1 MEDRSFHPLDYLSV
15 VRRRKWWF
23 VIPVVICLIAGVIA
37 AKLMP
42 KEYQSEAK
50 IGISAPAISPDLLRG
65 LSSLDPIERQRAV
78 ASHLLSTTVLDRVV
92 REEKLFPESAKSE
105 DVASWVRKRIDIRV
119 DLPIGVSARTADR
132 GFDSF
137 MLGFRDESPERTQ
150 RVANKLAQVFV
161 EENSKFNEDRAEN
174 TADVLGEQLKDSQQK
189 LGALEAQLSAKKQS
203 HMGSLPSMMDANVS
217 MANGARNQLESVTQ
231 QLATENSQLFLIET
245 QLQQMQ
251 QGLGGSAMT
260 ATGSSALTAAQGRLG
275 SLQQQLA
282 QARANGWGDKHPEVD
297 SLNREIAQARA
308 EIKGLQSDAGGGE
321 RRDSLKSDPI
331 YMAKVAER
339 DSVKSRINSLRNQAN
354 QLRGEIS
361 QFQNRVAGTP
371 AAEQALGS
379 IQREYDLERARL
391 TDLNAQYQRAL
402 LQGSIARNQGGER
415 FTILYSA
422 GPAQL
427 RSTPP
432 IRIVLM
438 ALVAGLVLG
447 AALVVGREF
456 MDRSIHDARAL
467 QSEFDIPVLV
477 EIPRIGA

>member
-15 VRRRKWWF
+15 VRRRKWWLI
-23 VIPVVICLIAGVIA
+23 IPIVVCAIAGVVA

-65 LSSLDPIERQRAV
+65 LSSLDPVERQRAV
-78 ASHLLSTTVLDRVV
+78 AQHLLSTTVLDRVV
-92 REEKLFPESAKSE
+92 REEKLFPESAKAE
-105 DVASWVRKRIDIRV
+105 DGASWLRKRIEPVV

-137 MLGFRDESPERTQ
+137 RLAYRDSDPERTR

-174 TADVLGEQLKDSQQK
+174 TAEVLGEQLKDSQTK
-189 LGALEAQLSAKKQS
+189 LQALEAQLSAKKQS
-203 HMGSLPSMMDANVS
+203 HMSSLPSMMEANIS

-245 QLQQMQ
+245 QIQQMQ
-251 QGLGGSAMT
+251 QGVGGSSMT
-260 ATGSSALTAAQGRLG
+260 ATGSSALTSATSRLN

-308 EIKGLQSDAGGGE
+308 EIKALQQTPAADQ
-321 RRDSLKSDPI
+321 RDGLKSDPI
-331 YMAKVAER
+331 YQAKLAER
-339 DSVKSRINSLRNQAN
+339 EAVKNRINSLRAQAN

-361 QFQNRVAGTP
+361 QFQARVAGTP
-371 AAEQALGS
+371 VAEQALQS
-379 IQREYDLERARL
+379 IQREYDLERTRL
-391 TDLNAQYQRAL
+391 NDLNTQYQRAL

-432 IRIVLM
+432 IRIALM
-438 ALVAGLVLG
+438 GLFFGVVLG

-467 QSEFDIPVLV
+467 QNEFDIPVLV